1 VVRYREDKRAD
12 EADTIDTVRAIYDA
26 AHAREQADG
35 P

>member
-1 VVRYREDKRAD
+1 VVRYREDKPAA

-26 AHAREQADG
+26 AHAREQAGG